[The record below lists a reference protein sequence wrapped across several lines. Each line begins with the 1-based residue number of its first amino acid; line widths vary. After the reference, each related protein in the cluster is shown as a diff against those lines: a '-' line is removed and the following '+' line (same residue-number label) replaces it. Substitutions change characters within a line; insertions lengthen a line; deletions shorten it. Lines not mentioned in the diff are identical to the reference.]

1 MCYMSNSLSDN
12 HLLHWNLI
20 TQICGM
26 ILTLFPFESVPGHH
40 SAILPWLALNNPR
53 AGRKPSQAC
62 FLSVRERKPCDRR
75 EGVGLKIVAYIK
87 ACSESHSVSNSH
99 LRTFWQDSRFPSLS
113 KAGPRAAATPSRCE
127 ERAGVSQG
135 LTQAANYALHWIT
148 KARKKLFPNKRL
160 MPSGLL
166 ELSSHAKYNTFS
178 KTAYRMK
185 GKVNG
190 LVKLFK
196 GQ

>member
-40 SAILPWLALNNPR
+40 RAILPWLALNSPR

-62 FLSVRERKPCDRR
+62 FLRVRERKPCDRR

-99 LRTFWQDSRFPSLS
+99 LRTFWQDSVSFSLES
-113 KAGPRAAATPSRCE
+113 RAQGSRNTVPLWRKSRCFP
-127 ERAGVSQG
+127 GFDSSSK
-135 LTQAANYALHWIT
+135 LCIT
-148 KARKKLFPNKRL
+148 LDNQSKKK
-160 MPSGLL
+160 S
-166 ELSSHAKYNTFS
+166 FS
-178 KTAYRMK
+178 K
-185 GKVNG
+185 
-190 LVKLFK
+190 
-196 GQ
+196 